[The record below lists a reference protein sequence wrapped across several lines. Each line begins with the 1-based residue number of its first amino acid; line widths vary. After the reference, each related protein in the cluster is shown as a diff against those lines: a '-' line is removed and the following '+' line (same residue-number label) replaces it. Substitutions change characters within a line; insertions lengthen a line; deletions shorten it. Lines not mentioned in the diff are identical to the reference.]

1 MRRAMVASILAVA
14 TAATAGACGG
24 DTADK
29 SANGAKEIEVL
40 YKTEPGW
47 PYMDKVLKQA
57 KTEYETAHKGVTIKL
72 TPVQG
77 NNEVYYTKL
86 ALLNRSAD
94 SAPDVYLHDTF
105 QVNADVAAGKLA
117 PLDTY
122 LSSWPDWATQYAD
135 SVKQAAKGP
144 DGKIY
149 GVPISTD
156 TRGLWYSKDVLTKA
170 GIQVPWEPKTWA
182 DVLTAA
188 RAIKQK
194 VPEAIPFSMYSTKPH
209 GEAATM
215 QGFEMLLYGT
225 PGGTLYDD
233 ASKKWV
239 ASSKGITDSLGF
251 INTIYRENLGPK
263 QADAFNIKLG
273 EKVQYDWFPGGKLG
287 IDLDGAW
294 LSSAWKPTGTKPWP
308 QWTEKIGWAPMPT
321 QNGEAPGAVSMSGG
335 WVMAMS
341 SYAKDKKEAFD
352 FISVVT
358 NKRNTLTYS
367 VSSGD
372 LTPRK
377 DVAADPTYTADNP
390 AVKFWTDLAS
400 VTHYRPAYEVYP
412 KVSAEVQKAME
423 AMTTGSKA
431 PDAAAKDYADALPG
445 VVGGPDKVTSGS

>member
-1 MRRAMVASILAVA
+1 MVASVLVAAV
-14 TAATAGACGG
+14 AATAGACGG
-24 DTADK
+24 DKSTGETAG
-29 SANGAKEIEVL
+29 GAKEIEVL
-40 YKTEPGW
+40 YRVEPAWPHMEKT
-47 PYMDKVLKQA
+47 LKQA
-57 KTEYETAHKGVTIKL
+57 KTQFEAAHKGVTIKL

-77 NNEVYYTKL
+77 TNEVYYTKL

-117 PLDTY
+117 PLDDY
-122 LSSWPDWATQYAD
+122 LNTWPDWSTQYAD

-156 TRGLWYSKDVLTKA
+156 TRGLWYNKDILTKA
-170 GIQVPWEPKTWA
+170 GISVPWEPKTWA

-188 RAIKQK
+188 RAVKQK
-194 VPEAIPFSMYSTKPH
+194 VPGVIPFNMYSTKVL

-233 ASKKWV
+233 TQKKWV

-251 INTIYRENLGPK
+251 VDTIYREGLGPK
-263 QADAFNIKLG
+263 QADAFDAKLG
-273 EKVQYDWFPGGKLG
+273 EKVGLDWFPGGKLAIG
-287 IDLDGAW
+287 LDGAW
-294 LSSAWKPTGTKPWP
+294 MSASWTPTSTKPWP
-308 QWTEKIGWAPMPT
+308 QWTEKIGWTPMPT

-341 SYAKDKKEAFD
+341 SYAKDKKDAFD
-352 FISVVT
+352 FISTAT
-358 NKRNTLTYS
+358 NKENTLTYS
-367 VSSGD
+367 VSTGD

-377 DVAADPTYTADNP
+377 DVASDPRYTAANP
-390 AVKFWTDLAS
+390 SVKFWTDLAS

-423 AMTTGSKA
+423 AMVTGSKT
-431 PDAAAKDYADALPG
+431 PDAAAKEYADALPG
-445 VVGGPDKVTSGS
+445 VVGGPDKVTTGS